1 MYPHIRRVK
10 CRRSPPTALESLG
23 SRLLREAG
31 VDVEVHDA
39 PPLSIAPRP
48 SLRPPRPARA
58 LALRA
63 PAALGVDDVRAG
75 GATARRRD
83 CRDRAAAMTLTH
95 TVILKWKVG
104 VTNSDVRAGCEALAA
119 LPEQLPYVRSY
130 RLGGDIK
137 LPECPQNADFT
148 IVAEFDSPDD
158 YLKYAAAPEH
168 LAAVAMLKPF
178 LAGRTAVQSYAVEYC
193 VFAQARRVLS
203 DNVLRLQLAAALCG
217 AAAGFALA
225 RRRYR

>member
-1 MYPHIRRVK
+1 MH
-10 CRRSPPTALESLG
+10 RRSPFSSASSPPAATS
-23 SRLLREAG
+23 G
-31 VDVEVHDA
+31 VARD
-39 PPLSIAPRP
+39 LS
-48 SLRPPRPARA
+48 
-58 LALRA
+58 A

-203 DNVLRLQLAAALCG
+203 DNVLRLQLAATLCG

>member
-1 MYPHIRRVK
+1 MRA
-10 CRRSPPTALESLG
+10 RSACDLPGWGG
-23 SRLLREAG
+23 SRAHAHLLLLVRACSY
-31 VDVEVHDA
+31 DDDDA
-39 PPLSIAPRP
+39 LSAADR
-48 SLRPPRPARA
+48 RA
-58 LALRA
+58 LR
-63 PAALGVDDVRAG
+63 
-75 GATARRRD
+75 
-83 CRDRAAAMTLTH
+83 
-95 TVILKWKVG
+95 
-104 VTNSDVRAGCEALAA
+104 EALAA